1 MKTAKDIKTGR
12 PEKVSAIVGESPEA
26 MAVGNLI
33 RAVNFELQNVRKL
46 IAESLSA
53 KKYTNAMEYNKCKKS
68 LQQLSRELRTK
79 YIQVLIKE
87 AGINPQLGGDY
98 TLEEVGRIMGVT
110 RERVR
115 QIESMA
121 LKKIK
126 HPKIARPL
134 SRYVKEIVN
143 TEI

>member
-1 MKTAKDIKTGR
+1 MITTRELKTGR
-12 PEKVSAIVGESPEA
+12 PEKVSAIVGDSPEA
-26 MAVGNLI
+26 MAIGNLM
-33 RAVNFELQNVRKL
+33 RDVSFELQNVRKL
-46 IAESLSA
+46 IDESLRT
-53 KKYTNAMEYNKCKKS
+53 KKFTNAMEYNKCKKS

-98 TLEEVGRIMGVT
+98 TLEEIGRIMGVT